1 MIGELWNALRHA
13 LARLRLALAETRPG
27 GLMLPL
33 VMAMLVIGS
42 ALYAIRVKHD
52 NRSFTTELER
62 ARVERERMQMEW
74 SQLQLEEAA
83 LSHHARVE
91 NAARELGMAEP
102 RDYVILQQQA
112 AERTP

>member
-1 MIGELWNALRHA
+1 MKRLWQRF
-13 LARLRLALAETRPG
+13 RLALLESRPTH

-33 VMAMLVIGS
+33 ILSLMVIGS

-52 NRSFTTELER
+52 NRSLTTEIER

-83 LSHHARVE
+83 LSHHARIE
-91 NAARELGMAEP
+91 NAARQLGMAEP
-102 RDYVILQQQA
+102 RDYMIVDQSA
-112 AERTP
+112 AGRVP

>member
-1 MIGELWNALRHA
+1 MKRLWQRF
-13 LARLRLALAETRPG
+13 RLALLESRPTK

-33 VMAMLVIGS
+33 VLSLMVIGS

-52 NRSFTTELER
+52 NRTLTTEIER

-83 LSHHARVE
+83 LSHHARIE
-91 NAARELGMAEP
+91 NTARTQLGMAEP
-102 RDYVILQQQA
+102 RDYVIVNQSA
-112 AERTP
+112 AGRVP